1 VHDRA
6 SSGVAYFASQTIIRD
21 QEHASMLDTERRQQI
36 VALVEERSSLTVTEL
51 GTHFGVSAATIRRD
65 LNLLSQRGMIERAHG
80 GAAKRV
86 RVATEMPE
94 PPLMHRSTLQA
105 HEKRRIGKAAAA
117 HAHDGETIIITSG
130 TTTVEMVPHLANR
143 SGLTV
148 ITNAINIA
156 LALAPYPTIAVI
168 VLGGSLRHSE
178 LTVLGSLAEDAMEN
192 LRADKL
198 FMGSSAI
205 HVDYGL
211 SAENLAEA
219 RSDQTLMAAARE
231 VTVLAD
237 HTKFGRVAT
246 VRVSP
251 LERIRRIITSSG
263 LDEDDVAALEAHH
276 ILLERV

>member
-1 VHDRA
+1 
-6 SSGVAYFASQTIIRD
+6 
-21 QEHASMLDTERRQQI
+21 MLDTERRQQI
-36 VALVEERSSLTVTEL
+36 VALVEERNSLTVTEL
-51 GTHFGVSAATIRRD
+51 GAHFGVSAATIRRD
-65 LNLLSQRGMIERAHG
+65 LNLLSTRGMIERAHG

-94 PPLMHRSTLQA
+94 PPLHHRSTFQA
-105 HEKRRIGKAAAA
+105 EEKRRIGRAAAA
-117 HAHDGETIIITSG
+117 HAGDGETIIITSG
-130 TTTVEMVPHLANR
+130 TTTVEMVPHLGSR

-156 LALAPYPTIAVI
+156 LALAPFPAISVI
-168 VLGGSLRHSE
+168 VLGGTLRHSE
-178 LTVLGSLAEDAMEN
+178 LTVLGSLAEDALEN

-211 SAENLAEA
+211 SAENFAEA
-219 RSDQTLMAAARE
+219 RSDQVLMASSRE
-231 VTVLAD
+231 VIVLAD

-251 LERIRRIITSSG
+251 LERIRRIITSTG
-263 LDEDDVAALEAHH
+263 IDEADARALEAHH

>member
-1 VHDRA
+1 
-6 SSGVAYFASQTIIRD
+6 
-21 QEHASMLDTERRQQI
+21 MLDTERRQQI
-36 VALVEERSSLTVTEL
+36 VDLVEQRNSLTVSEL
-51 GTHFGVSAATIRRD
+51 GAHFGVSAATIRRD

-94 PPLMHRSTLQA
+94 PPLLHRAALQA
-105 HEKRRIGKAAAA
+105 EEKRRIARAAAA
-117 HAHDGETIIITSG
+117 HVHDGETIIITSG
-130 TTTVEMVPHLANR
+130 TTTAEMAPHLADR
-143 SGLTV
+143 SRLTV
-148 ITNAINIA
+148 ITNALNIA
-156 LALAPYPTIAVI
+156 LALAQFPTITVI
-168 VLGGSLRHSE
+168 VLGGVLRHSE

-211 SAENLAEA
+211 SAENFAEA
-219 RSDQTLMAAARE
+219 RSDQSLMAAARE
-231 VTVLAD
+231 IIVLAD

-251 LERIRRIITSSG
+251 LERIRRIITGEAISP
-263 LDEDDVAALEAHH
+263 EDARSLEEHDIA
-276 ILLERV
+276 LERV

>member
-1 VHDRA
+1 
-6 SSGVAYFASQTIIRD
+6 
-21 QEHASMLDTERRQQI
+21 MLDTERRQQI
-36 VALVEERSSLTVTEL
+36 VALVEERNSLTVTEL
-51 GTHFGVSAATIRRD
+51 GSHFGVSAATIRRD
-65 LNLLSQRGMIERAHG
+65 LNLLSQRGMVERAHG

-86 RVATEMPE
+86 RGTTQMPE
-94 PPLMHRSTLQA
+94 PPLLHRSTLQA
-105 HEKRRIGKAAAA
+105 EEKRRIGKAAAG
-117 HAHDGETIIITSG
+117 HVHDGETIIITSG

-148 ITNAINIA
+148 ITNALNIA
-156 LALAPYPTIAVI
+156 LALAPFHTITVI

-211 SAENLAEA
+211 SAENLSEA
-219 RSDQTLMAAARE
+219 RSDQTLMAATRE
-231 VTVLAD
+231 VIVLAD

-246 VRVSP
+246 VRVAA
-251 LERIRRIITSSG
+251 LERIRRIITSTG
-263 LDEDDVAALEAHH
+263 LDPDDVATLEAHH